1 MFTKI
6 DGDCLMMFTSCL
18 SHAWKSRKIRPTEGQ
33 LELEDLKKMP
43 SNFNDNNQ
51 PSKQATNQPTNQQQ
65 ENKLP
70 TPNPPTKSPIHTPH
84 ATSFVVVAKAEAI
97 AAEVAV
103 VGSAATAGGRRT
115 SGACSE
121 DHPSQ

>member
-51 PSKQATNQPTNQQQ
+51 PSKQASNQPTNQ
-65 ENKLP
+65 P
-70 TPNPPTKSPIHTPH
+70 TTRKQAPHTEPSYQVTDPH
-84 ATSFVVVAKAEAI
+84 ATRHVV
-97 AAEVAV
+97 
-103 VGSAATAGGRRT
+103 RRRRQ
-115 SGACSE
+115 S
-121 DHPSQ
+121 